1 MRVPVK
7 EMDGSGPEPKRQ
19 RLEYHKPHP
28 HAGPTTLPPPPHTY
42 QPPQQPPPPPSPY
55 DVGPHDN
62 RNLPDPGGPNPH
74 AYVQEHSGTS
84 TPRDQRFPP
93 DPGYS
98 RRSSANV
105 VPRSPDGH
113 HQYPPGRSLS
123 VVEGPHY
130 PSQYPVEP
138 SGYPSH
144 EPPQNGNVHHGG
156 LPMHPYEQAHGYPPP
171 HHIEYSQSPVTAG
184 PPPYG
189 GANYVGHFGQAGA
202 RPLKKGNRA
211 TQVCLRH
218 WLFKVFRLTC

>member
-1 MRVPVK
+1 MRVLVK

-19 RLEYHKPHP
+19 RLEYHKPHLHG
-28 HAGPTTLPPPPHTY
+28 HATTLPPPPHTY

-55 DVGPHDN
+55 DVGPPDN

-93 DPGYS
+93 DPAYS
-98 RRSSANV
+98 RRSSATV

-113 HQYPPGRSLS
+113 HPYAPGRTLS
-123 VVEGPHY
+123 VGEGPHY
-130 PSQYPVEP
+130 PSQYPIEP

-144 EPPQNGNVHHGG
+144 EPPPNGNVHPAG

-189 GANYVGHFGQAGA
+189 GGNYVGHFGQAGA

-211 TQVCLRH
+211 TQVGRRH
-218 WLFKVFRLTC
+218 PVFNVSQLTC

>member
-1 MRVPVK
+1 MRVAVK
-7 EMDGSGPEPKRQ
+7 EMDGSGPELKRQ
-19 RLEYHKPHP
+19 RLDYRKPHP
-28 HAGPTTLPPPPHTY
+28 HGHATTLPPPPHTY

-55 DVGPHDN
+55 DVGPQDN

-98 RRSSANV
+98 RRSSTSV
-105 VPRSPDGH
+105 VPRSPDAH
-113 HQYPPGRSLS
+113 HQYSAGRSLS
-123 VVEGPHY
+123 VAEGPHY
-130 PSQYPVEP
+130 PSQYPVET

-144 EPPQNGNVHHGG
+144 EPPPNGNLHHGG
-156 LPMHPYEQAHGYPPP
+156 LPMHSYEQAHGYPPP

-184 PPPYG
+184 PPYG

-211 TQVCLRH
+211 TQVHL
-218 WLFKVFRLTC
+218 